1 MPNSPVRRA
10 QLIAPFGVG
19 AMIVVRD
26 GISLIAAGLDHWYK
40 REDGGLADFTE
51 FVENE
56 WRLSRQLRVGHF
68 RKPPD
73 YRRPDRG
80 PGQNVPNSGLTVPF
94 LRFPQWHT
102 CPRCH
107 RLKSLPLTVRDK
119 QICTACQA
127 EGYYSVLTQVSLVA
141 MCERGHLQD
150 FPWREWVHGEVRP
163 SCQGNLR
170 LITTGS
176 ATLAGQKVKCS
187 CGKERSLSGVT
198 FENILSTTLED
209 KDNPYLCQGKKPW
222 LGMEEGEPCSQSL
235 RATLRSATNV
245 YYAQTSNAIYV
256 PRGGG
261 GVPSELMTALETPP
275 LGLFVRQL
283 GKLLTPEML
292 RNGMPEFREIV
303 EPFTD
308 EQLRKGLERV
318 LRGKEG
324 EEAEPKEE
332 VDFRREEFTMLRTPC
347 NEDELKIRSYNVS
360 DYAEDVAQFFSRIT
374 LIDTLR
380 ETRALVGFTR
390 ILPET
395 EQKLDELKSMLR
407 RESSHASWLP
417 AYVVYGEGIFLEFNE
432 QKVKAWL
439 EDNEEA
445 LEPRLQPIIKH
456 YAREREKRDLKERTL
471 HKRFFLVHTF
481 AHLLIKRLTFEC
493 GYSAASLRERLY
505 VSGDPKAPMAA
516 LLIYTASGD
525 AEGTMGGLVR
535 MGKPGL
541 LEPVIRKA
549 VEGANWCS
557 ADPVCMELSSN
568 PQAKGNNL
576 AACHSCAL
584 LPETSCEEF
593 NRFLDRAVVIG
604 DRQRLR
610 GYFAE
615 LGQLGSS

>member
-1 MPNSPVRRA
+1 MPNGPVRRA

-26 GISLIAAGLDHWYK
+26 GLSLIAAGLDHWYK
-40 REDGGLADFTE
+40 REDGGSADSTE
-51 FVENE
+51 FIADE

-73 YRRPDRG
+73 YRMPGRG
-80 PGQNVPNSGLTVPF
+80 HGQYVPNSGLTVPF

-102 CPRCH
+102 CPRCN
-107 RLKSLPLTVRDK
+107 RLKRLPLTVRGK

-127 EGYYSVLTQVSLVA
+127 EGNYSVLTQVSLVA
-141 MCERGHLQD
+141 MCERGHVQD
-150 FPWREWVHGEVRP
+150 FPWCEWVHGEVQP
-163 SCQGNLR
+163 TCQGRLR
-170 LITTGS
+170 LVTTGS

-198 FENILSTTLED
+198 FENILSTTLEN

-222 LGMEEGEPCSQSL
+222 LGIEESEPCSQLL

-245 YYAQTSNAIYV
+245 YYAQTRNAIYV

-275 LGLFVRQL
+275 LSLFVRQL
-283 GKLLTPEML
+283 GKHLMPEML
-292 RNGMPEFREIV
+292 RNGMPEFREAV

-318 LRGKEG
+318 LTGG
-324 EEAEPKEE
+324 NSEEAKPKEE
-332 VDFRREEFTMLRTPC
+332 VDFRREEFTILRTTRS
-347 NEDELKIRSYNVS
+347 EDELKIRGYGIS
-360 DYAEDVAQFFSRIT
+360 DYGADIAQLFSRIT
-374 LIDTLR
+374 LVDKLR

-390 ILPET
+390 VLPET
-395 EQKLDELKSMLR
+395 EQNLDELKSMLR
-407 RESSHASWLP
+407 RESSSASWLP
-417 AYVVYGEGIFLEFNE
+417 AYVVYGEGIFLEFDE
-432 QKVKAWL
+432 QKVKEWL
-439 EDNEEA
+439 GRNEAA
-445 LEPRLQPIIKH
+445 LEQRLRPVIKH
-456 YAREREKRDLKERTL
+456 YAREREKRDLKERAL

-481 AHLLIKRLTFEC
+481 AHLLMKRLTFEC

-505 VSGDPKAPMAA
+505 VSDDPNTPMAA

-549 VEGANWCS
+549 VEGANWCL
-557 ADPVCMELSSN
+557 ADPVCMELGGK
-568 PQAKGNNL
+568 ARTGGGNL

-604 DRQRLR
+604 DRQQLQ
-610 GYFAE
+610 GYFAA
-615 LGQLGSS
+615 LNHFGSS